1 LSVAEL
7 GKAGCFGA
15 VIDRI
20 LSRFGIHI
28 HAFNIWNTAPLRH
41 GNWPAFSG
49 HASAHLG
56 RNAVGLASWN
66 FHRHGA
72 RDLHK
77 LEGRRKL
84 PIICFR
90 AFTMRGLPFGGGATT

>member
-1 LSVAEL
+1 MCIAEL

-15 VIDRI
+15 VVDRI
-20 LSRFGIHI
+20 LTRFGIHI
-28 HAFNIWNTAPLRH
+28 HAFKIWNATPLRH

-49 HASAHLG
+49 HASAHWG

-72 RDLHK
+72 RNLHK
-77 LEGRRKL
+77 LEGWGKL
-84 PIICFR
+84 PIKCLR
-90 AFTMRGLPFGGGATT
+90 AFAMRGLPFGGGATI